1 MAALR
6 AGSGD
11 CPARR
16 GEGAGAKP
24 TEAAGAAGAAREAG
38 GGGGA
43 RAGAAG
49 RTSRG
54 SSSRKGSSRGRSS
67 SRGRGRGSSSG
78 GAREGGGRSDRA
90 GRDRGQG
97 RGFSRTPC
105 GRASVRGE
113 LRHRAARV
121 DPRRRVHLYHMLC
134 PAEVARSGP
143 LRALVR
149 LRRLRRQD
157 HGARPAVPVLSRSG
171 DYVDD
176 TTRCLS
182 SDGRY
187 LTCTQTR
194 GSWRGHGKRPS

>member
-1 MAALR
+1 
-6 AGSGD
+6 
-11 CPARR
+11 
-16 GEGAGAKP
+16 
-24 TEAAGAAGAAREAG
+24 AG

-90 GRDRGQG
+90 REGRDRGQG

-194 GSWRGHGKRPS
+194 G